1 MDRVTG
7 PFDGRWVASSASE
20 MGAGSGRYLGF
31 AKVCCTRPGS
41 FWLATLCEQPG
52 CCAHLCGGGLF
63 DTPEAATIR
72 HLLSTRLVLRGSCG
86 CAIGQLPATASNG
99 TMDAAVTASTAEL
112 EPTG

>member
-1 MDRVTG
+1 MERVTG

-31 AKVCCTRPGS
+31 ATVCCSRPAS

-63 DTPEAATIR
+63 DTPEAAMASAELIAAGHIR
-72 HLLSTRLVLRGSCG
+72 SMAS
-86 CAIGQLPATASNG
+86 IGATA
-99 TMDAAVTASTAEL
+99 AAGPVATLHA
-112 EPTG
+112 PC